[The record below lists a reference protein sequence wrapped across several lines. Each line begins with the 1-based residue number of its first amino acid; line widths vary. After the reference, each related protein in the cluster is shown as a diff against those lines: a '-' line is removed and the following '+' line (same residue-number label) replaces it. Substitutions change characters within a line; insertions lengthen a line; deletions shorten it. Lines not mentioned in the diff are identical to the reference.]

1 MWFVQE
7 EARAS
12 FAGAGGPGVPL
23 PIWKLV
29 YGQEFVSTRD
39 DALGCSVRSLVRKP
53 VPGDQSGAGGP
64 GKASPWRESADDGVV
79 VL

>member
-1 MWFVQE
+1 M
-7 EARAS
+7 
-12 FAGAGGPGVPL
+12 
-23 PIWKLV
+23 
-29 YGQEFVSTRD
+29 STRD

-53 VPGDQSGAGGP
+53 VRGDQSGAGGP